1 MLIETDNL
9 KLRQKLLFGMGDIAG
24 TFSYTIIGFFYL
36 YFLTDIIGLRP
47 AYAGAAILV
56 GKLWDAVTDPMIGSI
71 SDRTDSRWGR
81 RRIFLLFGTLPL
93 GLTFLALWVIPN
105 TLSQGQLFTYATIT
119 YMLHMTAITAVM
131 VPYQTLISEIS
142 IDYDERTSLVGY
154 RMLFSIFGGLVAV
167 ILPKII
173 MDLYH
178 IEATGFII
186 MGVIFGICIGI
197 APIFPFL
204 GCKERKYSNSRTT
217 SYLKDLV
224 LIWRNKPFR
233 YVLMM
238 FLVTWT
244 AINLLQTMF
253 MYFFKYWLGMEDK
266 FEIIVGMIF
275 IVATILIPFWVKASS
290 KIGKKKSYIL
300 GMGLLGIFI
309 ILVIFVPQGALGLT
323 LIMSFFIGI
332 GVSAAHVIPHSIIPD
347 SIDFGQLQT
356 GERKEGIYYG
366 VLTFVQK
373 LGTAIAI
380 GFSGLIL
387 DKVGY
392 VPDVVQSPEVLL
404 SIRILQGPV
413 PGILLLIGIL
423 CIYFYPIDKKAY
435 NEMQVEINQ
444 NMQRKADAD
453 NA

>member
-1 MLIETDNL
+1 MSTKPGNL
-9 KLRQKLLFGMGDIAG
+9 KLHQKFFFGIGDITG
-24 TFSYTIIGFFYL
+24 TFSNTIIGFFYL

-47 AYAGAAILV
+47 AYAGAAILI
-56 GKLWDAVTDPMIGSI
+56 GKLWDAVTDPMVGSI
-71 SDRTDSRWGR
+71 SDRTDTRWGR
-81 RRIFLLFGTLPL
+81 RRVFLLFGTLPL
-93 GLTFLALWVIPN
+93 TLTFLALWIVPN
-105 TLSQGQLFTYATIT
+105 TLSQGQLFIYAAIT

-142 IDYDERTSLVGY
+142 IDYDERTSLIGY
-154 RMLFSIFGGLVAV
+154 RMLFSIFGGLIGV

-173 MDLYH
+173 MDSYQV
-178 IEATGFII
+178 ENTGFII
-186 MGVIFGICIGI
+186 MGIIFGICIGI

-204 GCKERKYSNSRTT
+204 GCRERKHNNSKKS
-217 SYLKDLV
+217 SYLKDLIFV
-224 LIWRNKPFR
+224 WKNKPFR
-233 YVLMM
+233 YVLIM
-238 FLVTWT
+238 FLMTWT

-253 MYFFKYWLGMEDK
+253 MYFFKYWLNMEDK

-275 IVATILIPFWVKASS
+275 IIATILIPFWVKTSS

-300 GMGLLGIFI
+300 GMGLLSLSVL
-309 ILVIFVPQGALGLT
+309 LVIFVPQGALTLT
-323 LIMSFFIGI
+323 LIICFFIGI

-373 LGTAIAI
+373 LGTAGAI
-380 GFSGLIL
+380 GLSGLTL

-392 VPDVVQSPEVLL
+392 VPDVVQTSKVLL
-404 SIRILQGPV
+404 SIRLLQGPV
-413 PGILLLIGIL
+413 PGILLLVGII
-423 CIYFYPIDKKAY
+423 CIYFYPIDKRIY
-435 NEMQVEINQ
+435 NEMQIQIDQNRERKVESN
-444 NMQRKADAD
+444 